1 MRISHFAAA
10 GLALWLTACGGAAT
24 ATVSTSPAAT
34 SPATTPA
41 ASASAQAPTPKPEKA
56 SISIALP
63 SDTAGTMPTRIG
75 QDAGYFAKYGLT
87 VNVNIVSAATAAQ
100 ALTSGSVDM
109 YHGGT
114 TPISADLGGADLIY
128 VASPVDRSN
137 LVLIGQNGITSF
149 EQLRGKSVGTTTPG
163 AFGEVAMKVTAK
175 KYGLEI
181 PKDIKLLYHPSS
193 SASLT
198 TFLSNN
204 SDGLIAPP
212 PFSTQATDKG
222 FPVIVDFYKQGFKIV
237 GPALSASRDFYQ
249 RNPNTVRAFL
259 MGYLDSLKRSLDDP
273 QYFKS
278 VESKYAKIT
287 DQALLD
293 SDYQDALRTWNK
305 DLRVDPASIQVVLD
319 ASDDPKAKGS
329 DVKHFYDNTVVDQ
342 VMRDYAAKL
351 FP

>member
-1 MRISHFAAA
+1 
-10 GLALWLTACGGAAT
+10 
-24 ATVSTSPAAT
+24 
-34 SPATTPA
+34 
-41 ASASAQAPTPKPEKA
+41 
-56 SISIALP
+56 
-63 SDTAGTMPTRIG
+63 MPTRVA
-75 QDAGYFAKYGLT
+75 QDAGYFAKFGLT

-100 ALTSGSVDM
+100 ALTSGSVDL
-109 YHGGT
+109 YLGGT

-128 VASPVDRSN
+128 FAAPVDRSN
-137 LVLIGQNGITSF
+137 LELIGQKGITQF

-163 AFGEVAMKVTAK
+163 AFGEVAMKATAK
-175 KYGLEI
+175 KYGMEI

-222 FPVIVDFYKQGFKIV
+222 YPVIVDFYKEGFKIV
-237 GPALSASRDFYQ
+237 GPALSTRRDFYEK
-249 RNPNTVRAFL
+249 NPNTLKAFL
-259 MGYLDSLKRSLDDP
+259 MGYLDALKRAIDDP
-273 QYFKS
+273 TYFKS

-319 ASDDPKAKGS
+319 TSDSPQAKS
-329 DVKHFYDNTVVDQ
+329 FDVKRLYDNTVVDQ
-342 VMRDYAAKL
+342 VMRDYGAKL
-351 FP
+351 FPNDVKA